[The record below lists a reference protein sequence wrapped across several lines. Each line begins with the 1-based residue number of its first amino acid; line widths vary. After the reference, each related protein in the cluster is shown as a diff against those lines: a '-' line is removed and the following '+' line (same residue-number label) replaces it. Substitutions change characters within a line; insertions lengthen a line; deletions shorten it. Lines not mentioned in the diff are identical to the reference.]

1 LQKNLTEQ
9 EKQASQRAILSMNYL
24 SKKKMKNFTTPLIT
38 CLALSACTTFDPYT
52 GEQEV
57 SNTAKGAGI
66 GAGVAAVVAYLANKN
81 EDDIGKRNRRI
92 LKAATGGAAIG
103 GGIGYYMDTQEAKL
117 RKQLRGS
124 GVSIERD
131 GNNIN
136 LIMPGNITFS
146 SGNADI
152 NQSFFSVLNSVTLV
166 LKEFDKTLI
175 VIAGHTDSTGSDVL
189 NQRLSERR
197 AQSVSSYLNT
207 AGVITGRIEVI
218 GFGEAQ
224 PIASNDTPA
233 GKELNRRV
241 EITLLP
247 ITE

>member
-1 LQKNLTEQ
+1 
-9 EKQASQRAILSMNYL
+9 MNYL
-24 SKKKMKNFTTPLIT
+24 RNKMKTFTIPLIT
-38 CLALSACTTFDPYT
+38 CLALTACTTFDPYT
-52 GEQEV
+52 GEEEV

-66 GAGVAAVVAYLANKN
+66 GAGVAAVVAYLANKD
-81 EDDIGKRNRRI
+81 EDDISKRNRRI

-103 GGIGYYMDTQEAKL
+103 GGIGFYMDTQEAKL

-136 LIMPGNITFS
+136 LIMPGNITFT
-146 SGNADI
+146 SGNANI
-152 NQSFFSVLNSVTLV
+152 EQSFLSVLDSVVLV

-175 VIAGHTDSTGSDVL
+175 VVAGHTDSTGSDAL

-197 AQSVSSYLNT
+197 AQSVSTYLKT
-207 AGVITGRIEVI
+207 AGVITDRIEMI
-218 GFGEAQ
+218 GFGETQ
-224 PIASNDTPA
+224 PVASNDTQS

-247 ITE
+247 ISE

>member
-1 LQKNLTEQ
+1 
-9 EKQASQRAILSMNYL
+9 
-24 SKKKMKNFTTPLIT
+24 MKNFTLPLIT

-52 GEQEV
+52 GEKEV

-66 GAGVAAVVAYLANKN
+66 GAGVAAVAAYLANKD
-81 EDDIGKRNRRI
+81 EDDISKRNRRI
-92 LKAATGGAAIG
+92 LQAAGGGAAIG

-124 GVSIERD
+124 GVSVEREGD
-131 GNNIN
+131 NIN

-152 NQSFFSVLNSVTLV
+152 DQSFLSVLDSVVLV

-175 VIAGHTDSTGSDVL
+175 VVAGHTDSSGSNAL
-189 NQRLSERR
+189 NQSLSERR
-197 AQSVSSYLNT
+197 AQSVSTNLKM
-207 AGVITGRIEVI
+207 AGIITERIEVI
-218 GFGEAQ
+218 GFGETQ
-224 PIASNDTPA
+224 PVASNKTPA

-247 ITE
+247 IKE